1 MPPLFLKDQ
10 ASNETQ
16 KMRIGG
22 LDARRDRLTAHR
34 ARWLGSKGPQQPWE
48 LVCEGTC
55 PTFGATGMMHLA
67 RPIRATLMAPT

>member
-1 MPPLFLKDQ
+1 MPSLFLKDQ

-22 LDARRDRLTAHR
+22 LDARRDGLTAHR

-48 LVCEGTC
+48 LVAMLRCEGTY
-55 PTFGATGMMHLA
+55 PTFGATGMD
-67 RPIRATLMAPT
+67 APGTSH